1 MIMGSGCLIRAVAEM
16 LMYSRRLFDNVPES
30 RRASLLSNASLY
42 PGERQKR
49 CVINESSF
57 ESTLRVGRIFV
68 APPGMIRKMIACV
81 DNELLVFMMRN
92 RGISV

>member
-1 MIMGSGCLIRAVAEM
+1 VFDQSSGRNLDA
-16 LMYSRRLFDNVPES
+16 LFDNVPES

-49 CVINESSF
+49 CVINESTF

>member
-1 MIMGSGCLIRAVAEM
+1 VFDQSSGRNLDA
-16 LMYSRRLFDNVPES
+16 LFDNVPES

-49 CVINESSF
+49 CVIN